1 MHHPENDWG
10 SQWRGGNGPTN
21 GRAYTTRTHSTA
33 PVVYHI
39 PHPMDEHR
47 KVEGL
52 TTQAMIEAHKDE
64 LEIQEKYEVHY
75 HKY

>member
-1 MHHPENDWG
+1 
-10 SQWRGGNGPTN
+10 
-21 GRAYTTRTHSTA
+21 
-33 PVVYHI
+33 
-39 PHPMDEHR
+39 MDEHR